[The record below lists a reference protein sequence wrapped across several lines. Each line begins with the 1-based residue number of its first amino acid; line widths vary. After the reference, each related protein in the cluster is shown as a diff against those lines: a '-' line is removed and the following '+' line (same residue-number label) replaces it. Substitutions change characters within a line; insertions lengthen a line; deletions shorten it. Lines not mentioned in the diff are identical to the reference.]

1 MHKTIEP
8 SILYFGTPVVLIST
22 RNEDGTTNVSPIS
35 SIWFLGWSCMIGMGS
50 GSKTTIN
57 LLRERECVINLPSVT
72 EVEAVNKLAKTT
84 GSDPVPPAKL
94 ARDYRY
100 VKDKL
105 RLSGLSTVAS
115 DFIQAQRISECPFQL
130 EAVLQAKHTYGDH
143 EAQRE
148 YDPDLEGSRVSAFE
162 LKIVR
167 VHAKEELL
175 LSGKLNHI
183 DPDKWKPLIM
193 SFARFYGLADGQILP
208 SALAEIP
215 EELYRPAEHMG

>member
-50 GSKTTIN
+50 GSKTTVN
-57 LLRERECVINLPSVT
+57 LLRERECVINLPSIT

-84 GSDPVPPAKL
+84 GSNPVPPAKL

-115 DFIQAQRISECPFQL
+115 DFIRAPRISECPFQL
-130 EAVLQAKHTYGDH
+130 EAVLQAKHTYGGLK
-143 EAQRE
+143 AQPE
-148 YDPDLEGSRVSAFE
+148 NEGSGVSAFE

-175 LSGKLNHI
+175 LSGKVNHI

-208 SALAEIP
+208 STLAEIP